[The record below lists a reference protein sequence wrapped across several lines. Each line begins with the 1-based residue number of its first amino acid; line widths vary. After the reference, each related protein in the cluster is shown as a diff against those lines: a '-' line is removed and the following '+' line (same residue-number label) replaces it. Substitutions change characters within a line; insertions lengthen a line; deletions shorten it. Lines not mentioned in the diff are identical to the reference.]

1 MLLNLLNLIS
11 IVKLSS
17 SDVQKIEEEVLKIEG
32 VEKINSYWKTR
43 LPQFKSK
50 NSNYAYFFIYLK
62 PDKFEEA
69 NEITKIIEKN
79 LEKKKA
85 EFPNIKIHFSG
96 TGPVMNA
103 INNRITKDVAF
114 AEIITVPI
122 SLFFMMIV
130 FGTLVAALTP
140 LLVALF
146 AITCSLALL
155 WVISFHTNLSIFSLN
170 LITALGLGLGIDYSL
185 LIVSRFREELF
196 HNHNVETSIKNT
208 VSSAGKTVF
217 FSGLTVAFTL
227 ASMSLFPQYLLKS
240 FAWAGVLVV
249 TLAVVG
255 ALFILPSILK
265 LLGEKINSIQ
275 IRKINLVTS
284 DEGAWWHTAL
294 FVMQHPFFI
303 IFSTLL
309 ILLVFASPIKNI
321 KFGQLDERVLPK
333 NEEII
338 ATSKIISENFVGKES
353 TPIEIIMN
361 GVDFEKDSKKI
372 NEYAKVIS
380 QKKGIL
386 RLITHDS
393 IYVNGVV
400 VAPNIYN
407 TEFINKDNIRF
418 NVVADVVATSNNGQV
433 LIRELRKL
441 DKPVPQTFIGGKA
454 AEYEDSQ
461 MGVVKKLK
469 AVCIWII
476 VTTFIVI
483 FLFTGSV
490 ILPIKAIIL
499 NIQSLGA
506 TFGALT
512 WIFLDG
518 NLKMLIGDFTVTGNL
533 DTTSMVLIFILVYGL
548 SMDYELFL
556 LSRIKEERDF
566 GS

>member
-1 MLLNLLNLIS
+1 M
-11 IVKLSS
+11 
-17 SDVQKIEEEVLKIEG
+17 
-32 VEKINSYWKTR
+32 
-43 LPQFKSK
+43 
-50 NSNYAYFFIYLK
+50 
-62 PDKFEEA
+62 
-69 NEITKIIEKN
+69 
-79 LEKKKA
+79 
-85 EFPNIKIHFSG
+85 
-96 TGPVMNA
+96 
-103 INNRITKDVAF
+103 
-114 AEIITVPI
+114 
-122 SLFFMMIV
+122 
-130 FGTLVAALTP
+130 
-140 LLVALF
+140 
-146 AITCSLALL
+146 
-155 WVISFHTNLSIFSLN
+155 
-170 LITALGLGLGIDYSL
+170 
-185 LIVSRFREELF
+185 
-196 HNHNVETSIKNT
+196 
-208 VSSAGKTVF
+208 SSAGKTVF

-294 FVMQHPFFI
+294 FVMQHPLFI
-303 IFSTLL
+303 IFSTLIIL
-309 ILLVFASPIKNI
+309 IVFASPIKNI

-333 NEEII
+333 NESII
-338 ATSKIISENFVGKES
+338 ATSKIISENFIGKES

-407 TEFINKDNIRF
+407 AEFINKDNIRF

-469 AVCIWII
+469 EVCIWII

-490 ILPIKAIIL
+490 ILPIKAVIL

-512 WIFLDG
+512 WIFLEG
-518 NLKMLIGDFTVTGNL
+518 NLKMLIGDFNVTGNL

-566 GS
+566 GANTTSSVALGLQRSGRIITAAALLLAIAFAGTITSGVMSVKLIGVGVVLAILLDATIVRALLVPALMKVAGSWNWWSPAPLKYIHSKFGIKV